1 VVEPHTE
8 SPNGEPLLNAISVDV
23 EEHFQVS
30 AFEKAISRADWAH
43 LESRVEANTD
53 RLLQLFA
60 DCGVRATFFV
70 LGWIAERYPGLVRR
84 IADEGHEIGSHGF
97 DHRLIFEQTP
107 EQFAEELSRSKD
119 LIEQAGGQAVRGY
132 RAASFSITRKSL
144 WALDSLAEAGFH
156 YDSSI
161 FPVYHDRYGMPGA
174 PRHIY
179 QVDTRGGGR
188 IVEFPPSTIRIGRLV
203 LPVGGGG
210 YLRIY
215 PFALT
220 RWAIR
225 RLNRRDEIPAN
236 VYLHPWEVD
245 PEQPRIRASLKSR
258 LRHYTNLSTTEK
270 RLRTL
275 MSRFRFGPVGE
286 VVKRRAAA
294 GLQTVTLA
302 GEPRAASEPA
312 EDSPR
317 AASDRAG
324 RLGDSSR

>member
-1 VVEPHTE
+1 MVEPHTD
-8 SPNGEPLLNAISVDV
+8 SPSAEPILNAVSVDV

-30 AFEKAISRADWAH
+30 AFEKVVSRAQWERTA
-43 LESRVEANTD
+43 SRVEANTD

-60 DCGVRATFFV
+60 DCDVRATFFI
-70 LGWIAERYPGLVRR
+70 LGWIAERHPELVRR

-144 WALDSLAEAGFH
+144 WALDALAEAGFE

-188 IVEFPPSTIRIGRLV
+188 LVEFPPSTVRLGRLV

-258 LRHYTNLSTTEK
+258 FRHYTNLKTTEK
-270 RLRTL
+270 RLRAL
-275 MSRFRFGPVGE
+275 MSRFRFGPASE
-286 VVKRRAAA
+286 VVERQAAA
-294 GLQTVTLA
+294 GLETVTLA
-302 GEPRAASEPA
+302 GGPRAAGGPA

-317 AASDRAG
+317 AASDRVD
-324 RLGDSSR
+324 RLGDSHR